1 MVTVHMQI
9 MYKKGLEMLKIFK
22 NYTVK
27 TSLLDDFMYYENRQK
42 IMQEEKARL
51 LVKSFESQFF
61 VPVLDPPRKINS
73 VLELPPPSEDEKT
86 TKPNDGSNSLIKA
99 PVSAPEQVSSY
110 SDVTAPTIA
119 DQNAEQIAIEAKD
132 DIVSTLRIGSLTINP
147 KQAESRPLPA
157 AGIAS
162 TESVDVVTVGSV
174 PIKVNGFA
182 ESGFL
187 TVGTIPLDPRAL
199 QFDKAGAFDNNGSQ
213 R

>member
-1 MVTVHMQI
+1 

-22 NYTVK
+22 NYTLK

-42 IMQEEKARL
+42 IMEEGKARL
-51 LVKSFESQFF
+51 LVKSFGSPYL
-61 VPVLDPPRKINS
+61 VPALDPPRKVNS
-73 VLELPPPSEDEKT
+73 VGELPSSEDGKT
-86 TKPNDGSNSLIKA
+86 SKPNSGPNSSIKTG
-99 PVSAPEQVSSY
+99 VSAPEQVSSN
-110 SDVTAPTIA
+110 SDVTSTTIG
-119 DQNAEQIAIEAKD
+119 DGNAEQIAVESKD
-132 DIVSTLRIGSLTINP
+132 DTVSTLKIGSLTINP
-147 KQAESRPLPA
+147 KEAEAKPT
-157 AGIAS
+157 GIAN

-199 QFDKAGAFDNNGSQ
+199 QLDKGGAPVNNGSQ